1 MNEWFK
7 KLIAQIKQL
16 WSKWTTVQKVILFG
30 VIAAAITGA
39 VLLITLTSAPGMVPL
54 LRAPITD
61 QNNLDQISARLEQ
74 DNVDYTIT
82 ADKRILVPTVE
93 IARRERAVLV
103 RENLV
108 PKGTSPWDIFNT
120 ERWTETDFERNVNL
134 QRAITKSLE
143 LHIEALDD
151 VDSASVTLVI
161 PQKQLFSQDQAPTT
175 ASVIIQPKPG
185 SDIRTNR
192 KKIEGIE
199 KLIQYAVEGL
209 KPENITITDTTGVV
223 LNDFTNFQDVDR
235 LDITKRELQIKR
247 QIETQYMNAI
257 YTSLSQMYGKDR
269 VQIPNINVQINLGK
283 HTVQTQEFYP
293 ITTVPDNPKTPFDER
308 QFVLSIPRS
317 TENFQE
323 NFQGSGFNPEGPPG
337 QEGQTPPGYKDL
349 QSTAGKYN
357 RTDQKINNEVNSR
370 KIYEELTPQVERI
383 TVAVALDGVWKR
395 KYNDKGILQLNPDG
409 SIQRDY
415 VPIAANELAKA
426 QSLVEHA
433 VGYDQ
438 GRGDSVTVQNIQF
451 DRTSQ
456 FQKEDDQYRAQK
468 QLQMIILYA
477 LIGIA
482 VLLIS
487 FIAFRLISREI
498 ERRRRLREEELARQH
513 AAMREAAL
521 RSAEDEGT
529 EVEMSVEE
537 RARLELQEN
546 AVNMA
551 REHPEDVAQ
560 LIRTWLME
568 E

>member
-235 LDITKRELQIKR
+235 LDITKRELQI
-247 QIETQYMNAI
+247 I

>member
-1 MNEWFK
+1 MNEWLK
-7 KLIAQIKQL
+7 KLVAQIRQL
-16 WSKWTTVQKVILFG
+16 WSKWTTVQKLILFG
-30 VIAAAITGA
+30 VIAAAIVG
-39 VLLITLTSAPGMVPL
+39 VILLIALTSTPGMVPL
-54 LRAPITD
+54 LRTPITD
-61 QNNLDQISARLEQ
+61 QNNLDQITARLEQ
-74 DNVDYTIT
+74 DNVNYTVT
-82 ADKRILVPTVE
+82 PDKRILVPNVE
-93 IARRERAVLV
+93 TARRERAILV
-103 RENLV
+103 RENLI

-120 ERWTETDFERNVNL
+120 VQWTETDFERNVNL

-161 PQKQLFSQDQAPTT
+161 PQKQLFTQDQAPTT
-175 ASVIIQPKPG
+175 ASVIIQPRPG

-192 KKIEGIE
+192 KKIEGIQR
-199 KLIQYAVEGL
+199 LIQYAVEGL
-209 KPENITITDTTGVV
+209 KPENITITDTSGVV
-223 LNDFTNFQDVDR
+223 LNDFTNLQDVDR

-257 YTSLSQMYGKDR
+257 YNSLSQMYGKDR

-283 HTVQTQEFYP
+283 HTVQTQEYYP

-370 KIYEELTPQVERI
+370 KIYEEMTPQVERI
-383 TVAVALDGVWKR
+383 TVAVALDGMWKR
-395 KYNDKGILQLNPDG
+395 KYNDKGQLMTNPDG
-409 SIQRDY
+409 SIQREY
-415 VPIAANELAKA
+415 VPISPDELAKA

-438 GRGDSVTVQNIQF
+438 ARGDSVTVQNIQF
-451 DRTSQ
+451 DRSNQ
-456 FQKEDDQYRAQK
+456 FQKEDDQYRREK
-468 QLQMIILYA
+468 QIQMIVLYA

-521 RSAEDEGT
+521 RSAEEEGT

-537 RARLELQEN
+537 RARLELQET
-546 AVNMA
+546 AINMA